1 MISAMRNK
9 WPTKRILVGK
19 TDLDEAYLRIHA
31 NAKIAQTFIACCSW
45 NGRIC
50 LRLPIV
56 TTPAP
61 EEYTTV
67 SEAEIDLG
75 NDIIWDESWDT
86 DDLNSPHISLLLQE
100 D

>member
-1 MISAMRNK
+1 MISAMRSK

-19 TDLDEAYLRIHA
+19 KDLDEAYLRIHA
-31 NAKIAQTFIACCSW
+31 NAKIAQTFIA
-45 NGRIC
+45 IVYELAFLC
-50 LRLPIV
+50 LRLPIG
-56 TTPAP
+56 TTPTP